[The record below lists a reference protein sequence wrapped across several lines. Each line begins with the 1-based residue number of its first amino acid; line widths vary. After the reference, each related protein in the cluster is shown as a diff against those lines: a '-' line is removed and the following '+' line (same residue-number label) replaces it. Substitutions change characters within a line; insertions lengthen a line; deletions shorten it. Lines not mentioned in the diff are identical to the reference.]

1 MSRTPARPRRPGG
14 LGHSCAVTLRGF
26 SDTPNGWALS
36 ASRSRRLWRSPR
48 RTTFWAELTVTE
60 EFRFDETFRVEHRLR
75 RLHDLGFGAAE
86 MDLVTSSHGANLR
99 SCRAWSSAAATSPDC
114 TGSISSAS
122 RPAAWRSTRSPVTFS
137 AAMSK
142 VKAALPICQRW
153 MYFAVS
159 TSMMYAVSEPASRR
173 NDVLDSEQLPKRS
186 RRGGVVRAA
195 RESVEHSLAEYGLRP
210 APP

>member
-1 MSRTPARPRRPGG
+1 
-14 LGHSCAVTLRGF
+14 
-26 SDTPNGWALS
+26 
-36 ASRSRRLWRSPR
+36 
-48 RTTFWAELTVTE
+48 
-60 EFRFDETFRVEHRLR
+60 
-75 RLHDLGFGAAE
+75 
-86 MDLVTSSHGANLR
+86 
-99 SCRAWSSAAATSPDC
+99 
-114 TGSISSAS
+114 
-122 RPAAWRSTRSPVTFS
+122 
-137 AAMSK
+137 
-142 VKAALPICQRW
+142 